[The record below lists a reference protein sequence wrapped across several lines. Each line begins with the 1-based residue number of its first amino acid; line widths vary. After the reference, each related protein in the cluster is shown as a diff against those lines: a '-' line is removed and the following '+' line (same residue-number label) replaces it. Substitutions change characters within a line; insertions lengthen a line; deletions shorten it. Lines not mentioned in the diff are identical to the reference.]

1 MIYGDRGTNFVL
13 SRTHWCVHDLDRET
27 ETRLSSDVEITSD
40 SKFIYNFKSKVNRI
54 NICSEVKSVY
64 YQSMKKPLIY
74 IVCGPTATGK
84 SDYAAELALRE
95 NGEVISA
102 DSRQIYRG
110 MDLGTGKITPSEM
123 RGVPHHLLDIRDPN
137 DDFSVEEFQKL
148 AFEKIEE
155 ILARGKVPI
164 ICGGTG
170 FFIQS
175 VVDNAI
181 FPEAGANPDLRAELE
196 IKSLE
201 ELQEILKSIPMEDG
215 AKVDIENKR
224 RVIRAIELG
233 RALGE
238 IPAQK
243 YGEQKYD
250 FEMIGLDK
258 PDDELRERI
267 AKRLS
272 SRLEAGMIAEVKRLH
287 DEGVSWERLE
297 NFGLE
302 YRYIAE
308 FLQNKISE
316 TEMIELIKTKSW
328 QYAKRQ
334 RTWFRRDPRIK
345 WI

>member
-1 MIYGDRGTNFVL
+1 MTGPNEPERTILQLIHPFQQADKGLYLVL
-13 SRTHWCVHDLDRET
+13 PKLHHSHIRFRRSSRIRLYSI
-27 ETRLSSDVEITSD
+27 LSSG
-40 SKFIYNFKSKVNRI
+40 NVN
-54 NICSEVKSVY
+54 N
-64 YQSMKKPLIY
+64 MKKVY
-74 IVCGPTATGK
+74 VVAGPTATGK
-84 SDYAAELALRE
+84 SDYAVELALKVV
-95 NGEVISA
+95 GEVISA

-110 MDLGTGKITPSEM
+110 MDLGTGKITHEEM
-123 RGVPHHLLDIRDPN
+123 RGIPHHLLDIRDPN
-137 DDFSVEEFQKL
+137 EDFSVEEFQKL

-155 ILARGKVPI
+155 ILARGKTPI

-175 VVDNAI
+175 VVDNVI
-181 FPEAGANPDLRAELE
+181 FPDARANPKLRAELE

-201 ELQEILKSIPMEDG
+201 ELQEILKTIPIEDG
-215 AKVDIENKR
+215 AKVDTENKR

-233 RALGE
+233 QALGK
-238 IPAQK
+238 IPALK

-258 PDDELRERI
+258 PDEILKDRI
-267 AKRLS
+267 AKRLET
-272 SRLEAGMIAEVKRLH
+272 RMEAGMVEEVKRLH

-316 TEMIELIKTKSW
+316 SEMIEILKLRIR

-334 RTWFRRDPRIK
+334 RTWFRKDKRIK
-345 WI
+345 WV